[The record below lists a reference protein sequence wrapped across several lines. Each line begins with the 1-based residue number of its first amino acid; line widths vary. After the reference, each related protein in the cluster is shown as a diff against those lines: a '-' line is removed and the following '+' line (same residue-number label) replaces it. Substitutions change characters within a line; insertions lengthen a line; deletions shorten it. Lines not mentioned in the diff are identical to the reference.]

1 MVTHDSNEQP
11 SSTTQHSTVN
21 INNQLPHLTYATV
34 VANMANNIDQSVT
47 NNILQ
52 NNSAQNVFNRKQP
65 FALNDSLSEVVTDLP
80 DLSLS
85 SLDLLQTPV
94 LQNTSHSFL
103 KRESDWQQQNQIKA
117 NNNANLEQLDIL
129 LKNCLSNETP
139 ANIAVS
145 TPPIQEP
152 VVSIQQQTTTTGMN
166 VAANV
171 LSNLNQNNSN
181 IQLTQLNEPSNL
193 R

>member
-1 MVTHDSNEQP
+1 
-11 SSTTQHSTVN
+11 
-21 INNQLPHLTYATV
+21 
-34 VANMANNIDQSVT
+34 MANNIDQSVT

-65 FALNDSLSEVVTDLP
+65 FALNDSLSEVVTDLS
-80 DLSLS
+80 DLSLN

-94 LQNTSHSFL
+94 LQNTSSFL
-103 KRESDWQQQNQIKA
+103 KRESDLHQQNQIKA

-152 VVSIQQQTTTTGMN
+152 VVSIQQQTNTTGMN
-166 VAANV
+166 ASANV

-193 R
+193 RYSYLFFL